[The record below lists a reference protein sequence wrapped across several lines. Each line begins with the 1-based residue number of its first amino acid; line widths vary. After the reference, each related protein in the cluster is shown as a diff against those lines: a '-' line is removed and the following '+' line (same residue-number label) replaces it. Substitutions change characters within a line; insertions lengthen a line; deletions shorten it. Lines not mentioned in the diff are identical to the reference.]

1 MTEQA
6 KYPPEIAAAISA
18 IMGEVDYVQKK
29 GTNTFHNYK
38 FAAVGD
44 ILAKLQPAMAK
55 HGLIVI
61 QSELEHKLEISEKF
75 AAMMV
80 KYEFVVAHKSG
91 AVLPD
96 KFIGTGVAAAMNT
109 KGGFDDKCVNKC
121 MTAAGK
127 YFLLSLFKIPTGDL
141 PDADEQEDRPP
152 PKTNGNAQYITEK
165 QVMELETLADEV
177 RADRAGFL
185 GWLKVDSFA
194 TIPVS
199 QYQMALAGLK
209 KKAAK

>member
-1 MTEQA
+1 M
-6 KYPPEIAAAISA
+6 YPKEIAEAISA

-55 HGLIVI
+55 HGLIII
-61 QSELEHKLEISEKF
+61 QSELEHKLEG

-96 KFIGTGVAAAMNT
+96 KFIGTGVAAAMNS

-127 YFLLSLFKIPTGDL
+127 YFLLSLFKIPTVDL

-152 PKTNGNAQYITEK
+152 PKSANGNGHTYVTEK
-165 QVMELETLADEV
+165 QVMDMETLFSEV
-177 RADRAGFL
+177 GGDKAALLGHFKAGSFGMVHAEDYDRM
-185 GWLKVDSFA
+185 
-194 TIPVS
+194 
-199 QYQMALAGLK
+199 MAALK
-209 KKAAK
+209 KKQVGKQAVK